1 MAAADLRQAELQAQG
16 AVFTQLFEVS
26 EGWSGSAWGLI
37 RNSSGMRSCVASL
50 LFYSSV
56 ILVAIGYSPAGSGA
70 SSEALT
76 FQAWKASRIEEASS
90 TIERLEMEA
99 ALDRLPP
106 VERSPGEKMAVIKV
120 VSGAAAASVAPPAVR
135 TAARALRPE
144 QRLGQA
150 KINYEI
156 AKELTIQDYIA
167 VYLSQYTSRAS
178 MVDIAKK
185 LSAEEVA
192 ELLLALR
199 GANSQGPA
207 AATDLSSSGVLPK
220 R

>member
-1 MAAADLRQAELQAQG
+1 
-16 AVFTQLFEVS
+16 
-26 EGWSGSAWGLI
+26 
-37 RNSSGMRSCVASL
+37 MRSCFASL

-56 ILVAIGYSPAGSGA
+56 ILVAMGYSPAGSGA

-76 FQAWKASRIEEASS
+76 FQAWKATRIEEASN
-90 TIERLEMEA
+90 TIERLEMDV

-106 VERSPGEKMAVIKV
+106 LERSPGEKMAVIKV
-120 VSGAAAASVAPPAVR
+120 VSGAAAASVAPPAAR
-135 TAARALRPE
+135 TAPRALRPE

-207 AATDLSSSGVLPK
+207 AAADLSSSGVQPK